1 MWKRCS
7 TPHGTA
13 RFPVIRLPPK
23 PAVSNIQLTPAG
35 RPFEWA
41 ALSAFFPW
49 GLNNMRRILTL
60 VLLAVVAMSVAGC
73 HHAFGMMMGKMLAH
87 GYYDDWAPYGEFDDD
102 CSYYE
107 LEDDFWEEADEEIA
121 GHMIASAKLTAH
133 FVAAAIAAGMT
144 TEEINAVLEEVADE
158 SAIAEFWVTDEDG
171 NVVYTNNPD
180 VEFKFPTDPD
190 GDTQAAPFA
199 ALLNGDETVV
209 VQDMQPREA
218 DGRLFQYVGVAG
230 VDQTRIV
237 QVGVDGE
244 EHWLE

>member
-1 MWKRCS
+1 M
-7 TPHGTA
+7 PYGTA

-23 PAVSNIQLTPAG
+23 PAVRQHSVDAG
-35 RPFEWA
+35 GSSFCIGDIVCI
-41 ALSAFFPW
+41 FPW

-60 VLLAVVAMSVAGC
+60 VLLAFVAMSVAGC

-87 GYYDDWAPYGEFDDD
+87 EYYGDRTPYGGWSSEDKFGDD

-171 NVVYTNNPD
+171 NVVYTNNAE

>member
-1 MWKRCS
+1 
-7 TPHGTA
+7 
-13 RFPVIRLPPK
+13 
-23 PAVSNIQLTPAG
+23 
-35 RPFEWA
+35 
-41 ALSAFFPW
+41 
-49 GLNNMRRILTL
+49 
-60 VLLAVVAMSVAGC
+60 MSVAGC

-87 GYYDDWAPYGEFDDD
+87 EYYGDWSSEDKFGDD

-107 LEDDFWEEADEEIA
+107 YEDDSWHEEDDEEIA

-144 TEEINAVLEEVADE
+144 TEEINAVLEEVAEE

-171 NVVYTNNPD
+171 NVVYTNNAE

-218 DGRLFQYVGVAG
+218 DGRWFRYVGVAG
-230 VDQTRIV
+230 VDQVRIV

-244 EHWLE
+244 EDWDDEDWD